1 MIVLGLDTALKSCA
15 VAILREGALAGDNFA
30 PMEKGHAE
38 HLAPMVAKTLKEA
51 GVSPRDLDRIGVV
64 TGPGGF
70 AGVRVGL
77 AFARGLAIGL
87 KAKVVGV
94 TSLEAL
100 AAAMPAKGL
109 RAAVIDARRG
119 QVYAALYDEK
129 LNALLEPFVSDT
141 KEARGRLMY
150 TAGAAEVAATG
161 DGLALLGGLP
171 SSWDVAAARTAVDA
185 KLVAHLA
192 AAASEPVAPPAPL
205 YLRPPDASPAA
216 PSPFAGLFVD
226 ETPT

>member
-15 VAILREGALAGDNFA
+15 VAILREGAIAGDNFA

-38 HLAPMVAKTLKEA
+38 HLAPMVGKTLREA
-51 GVSPRDLDRIGVV
+51 GVSARDLDRIGVV

-77 AFARGLAIGL
+77 AFARGLAIGM

-100 AAAMPAKGL
+100 AAGLPAGRL

-119 QVYAALYDEK
+119 QIYAALYDEK
-129 LNALLEPFVSDT
+129 LNLLLEPFVADP
-141 KEARGRLMY
+141 KEARERLAH
-150 TAGAAEVAATG
+150 TARAAGVAVTG
-161 DGLALLGGLP
+161 DGLALLGDLP
-171 SSWDVAAARTAVDA
+171 ASWDAATAKTSIDA
-185 KLVAHLA
+185 KIVARLA
-192 AAASEPVAPPAPL
+192 AAALEPAVPPAPL

-226 ETPT
+226 ETPA